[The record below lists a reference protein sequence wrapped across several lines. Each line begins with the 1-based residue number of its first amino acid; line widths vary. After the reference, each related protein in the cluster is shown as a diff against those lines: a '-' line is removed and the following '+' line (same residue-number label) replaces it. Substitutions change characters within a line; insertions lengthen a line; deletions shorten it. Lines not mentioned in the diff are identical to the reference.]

1 MTAEQW
7 NILLNVVEGKKLET
21 LPSGFIID
29 SPWLPGWCGIST
41 LDYYSSD
48 QLWFEANR
56 KAIETFPDV
65 MFLPGF
71 WSEYGMCTEPSAFG
85 AKCRWEEANLPH
97 AEKISDDIDVLCK
110 LEKPDVRTDGLLPF
124 MINRLKNMQ
133 PQINGMGHEI
143 KFAVARGPLNIA
155 SFLMGTTEL
164 MMAMMEDEDKVHQ
177 FVGMISEFLTDW
189 IEYQMQLFPS
199 IEGILLLDD
208 IIGFL
213 GDEQCREYVVP
224 CFKKIYGAFDAK
236 INFLHNDAAGLVS
249 SPYLPEMGINL
260 FNYSFE
266 HSIAEI
272 KELTN
277 NQVALLGNIPPRD
290 VLAGGSPEDVREAVR
305 QSVQGVED
313 RSRIIMSC
321 GGGMPQDVSTESLN
335 AFADEVNKLEKISQ
349 PEKKK

>member
-1 MTAEQW
+1 MTVEQW
-7 NILLNVVEGKKLET
+7 SILLNVVEGKQQET

-41 LDYYSSD
+41 LDYYTSD
-48 QLWFEANR
+48 QLWFEANK

-85 AKCRWEEANLPH
+85 AKCRWKEASLPH
-97 AEKISDDIDVLCK
+97 AEVISDNIDVLCK
-110 LEKPDVRTDGLLPF
+110 LAKPDVRKDGLLPF

-164 MMAMMEDEDKVHQ
+164 MMVMMEDEDKVHQ
-177 FVGMISEFLTDW
+177 FVGMISDFLVDW
-189 IEYQMQLFPS
+189 IGTQMEQFPS

-208 IIGFL
+208 IIGFV
-213 GDEQCREYVVP
+213 GDDQCREFVVP
-224 CFKKIYGAFDAK
+224 YFKRIYGAFDAK
-236 INFLHNDAAGLVS
+236 VNFLHNDAAGLVS
-249 SPYLPEMGINL
+249 APYLPEMGVNL

-266 HSIAEI
+266 HSIAEM
-272 KELTN
+272 KDLTK
-277 NQVALLGNIPPRD
+277 NQVTLMGNIPPRD
-290 VLAGGSPEDVREAVR
+290 VLAAGGPEDVREAVR

-321 GGGMPQDVSTESLN
+321 GGGMPQGVSTENLN
-335 AFADEVNKLEKISQ
+335 AFSDEVAMLA
-349 PEKKK
+349 